1 MGLGGCRSSGD
12 LTSSGVAFD
21 GRCKL
26 VSIHGTNLHAT
37 DTSTIIVYDNTAASG
52 KIVAYVVLPA
62 LRGSGVDGSSAATFS
77 PTAHSMEF
85 DMHGVICT
93 NGLYFSASAGT
104 PHVTIEYS

>member
-12 LTSSGVAFD
+12 LTASALVFT

-37 DTSTIIVYDNTAASG
+37 DTSTIIIYDNTAASG
-52 KIVAYVVLPA
+52 KIVGYFVLPG
-62 LRGSGVDGSSAATFS
+62 LRGAGIDGSGNPTFS
-77 PTAHSMEF
+77 ATAHSMEF

-93 NGLYFSASAGT
+93 NGLYYTSSAGT

>member
-12 LTSSGVAFD
+12 LTSSALVFT

-37 DTSTIIVYDNTAASG
+37 DTSTIIIYDNVAASG
-52 KIVAYVVLPA
+52 KIVGYFVLPG
-62 LRGSGVDGSSAATFS
+62 LRGAGADGSAAATFS

-85 DMHGVICT
+85 DMHGVICA
-93 NGLYFSASAGT
+93 NGLYYSASAGT